1 MYVCMYVCA
10 HRCPRVYVSVRV
22 CLCSWEDCDTGFVL
36 LLVCE
41 SRLRYIILA
50 VFKFIRVVH
59 VASLKINT
67 LDTFIPV
74 LIITEV

>member
-1 MYVCMYVCA
+1 MYVRMCPSVSTCVCECA
-10 HRCPRVYVSVRV
+10 CV